1 MTMSSANA
9 VWVSC
14 LGIALLANGCA
25 PSAPTP
31 AARHPEVGHD
41 HDHDHD
47 HDHKHDHDG
56 HGVKADTLADGVK
69 ELGKVIAAAKRA
81 LAERDFDEA
90 DGHVHMVGHLVD
102 DLHRLVAG
110 AKLPVDAEAAA
121 KKALDD
127 VFASFDALDTTLHA
141 ADEAVRTDIDYAEHE
156 PQIAAALNTLT
167 GLASPADA
175 AGRPV
180 KAGDVDE

>member
-1 MTMSSANA
+1 MTMSNA
-9 VWVSC
+9 KVVWLSC
-14 LGIALLANGCA
+14 LGIALLVNGCA
-25 PSAPTP
+25 PSAPAP
-31 AARHPEVGHD
+31 AARHPKVGHEHEHE
-41 HDHDHD
+41 HDHG
-47 HDHKHDHDG
+47 HDHDG
-56 HGVKADTLADGVK
+56 HGVKVEKLADGVK

-141 ADEAVRTDIDYAEHE
+141 ADEAVRKDIDYAEHE
-156 PQIAAALNTLT
+156 PQINAALKTLA

-180 KAGDVDE
+180 KTGDVDE